1 MTTPIRLAV
10 AVTLAAALT
19 AVVLAERASEE
30 RANRLH
36 RRGEWSLA
44 ARIYRARLQEEVP
57 PAPAPRAGEATAAGT
72 ATPPH
77 LHYNLGTT
85 LLELD
90 DAPDARARLAR
101 GSASPDD
108 ELRSL
113 AYYNLGVASLRSA
126 LAATRSDSSLVH
138 VVAAIEENRNA
149 LRLSPGREEAAWNL
163 AVARRMLDSLDASG
177 RRGGVQSGQAFPDE
191 ETTGDNTMAEG
202 ESGDVMA
209 PPGMLG
215 EEETVV
221 NLEGEEVLSPRRGG
235 GDSGRHSPGR
245 RNHHPQ
251 AARACQPVSVGN
263 PRPNSRPPLVACLF
277 ASPTMAG
284 ATPEPSSSQVCRGQ
298 RRIVCHSG

>member
-57 PAPAPRAGEATAAGT
+57 PAPVPRAGEATAAGT

-163 AVARRMLDSLDASG
+163 AFARRMLDSLDASG
-177 RRGGVQSGQAFPDE
+177 RRGGVQSGEAFTDAE
-191 ETTGDNTMAEG
+191 LTGDDTMAEG

-215 EEETVV
+215 EEETTVDPAADA
-221 NLEGEEVLSPRRGG
+221 VLSPAEAAAILNGIRLDGELITRKLLGLASRSLWG
-235 GDSGRHSPGR
+235 TRARTLGR
-245 RNHHPQ
+245 RW
-251 AARACQPVSVGN
+251 
-263 PRPNSRPPLVACLF
+263 
-277 ASPTMAG
+277 
-284 ATPEPSSSQVCRGQ
+284 
-298 RRIVCHSG
+298 